1 MIRLQAISKI
11 VWVFLILWGTAHTLE
26 ARDKYQTTA
35 QVDLAILTAQYYLGT
50 PYAFGGL
57 DREGIDCSGLMV
69 ASFTAAEVQLP
80 RTAKDQSKAG
90 SSVGKKSLRRGDL
103 VFFATGRKK
112 RKVTHVGMVVS
123 VNEEDVWFIH
133 ASSTAGVIISQ
144 LSDPYWDKR
153 YLRGRRIIK
162 GKIVDTPGD
171 YPQLSERF
179 LDADEVFE
187 WSEKEKM
194 MAQAEILARHG
205 YEFPTR
211 KVQKAFKREK
221 WYKRLPKESD
231 IGFVLDELSPI
242 EEKNYNLL
250 SQYSDWDFSQAQ
262 P

>member
-1 MIRLQAISKI
+1 MIRLQAISKT
-11 VWVFLILWGTAHTLE
+11 VWVFLILWGSTHALE

-35 QVDLAILTAQYYLGT
+35 QVEQAILTAQYFLGT

-57 DREGIDCSGLMV
+57 DRQGIDCSGLMV
-69 ASFTAAEVQLP
+69 TSFTAAQIQLP

-90 SSVGKKSLRRGDL
+90 SSVGRKSLRRGDL

-123 VNEEDVWFIH
+123 VNDEDTWFIH
-133 ASSTAGVIISQ
+133 ASSSAGVIISQ

-162 GKIVDTPGD
+162 GKIIETPGD

-179 LDADEVFE
+179 LDSDEVFE
-187 WSEKEKM
+187 WSHKEKM

-205 YEFPTR
+205 YEFPSKR
-211 KVQKAFKREK
+211 VQKAFKREK
-221 WYKRLPKESD
+221 WYKRLSKMRD
-231 IGFVLDELSPI
+231 IEMVLDELSPI
-242 EEKNYNLL
+242 EKKNYNLL
-250 SQYSDWDFSQAQ
+250 NQYSDWDFAQ
-262 P
+262 LQP